1 MFKQDKFTTNDELV
15 HSLNVSDVTK
25 DVMKSVNRRNFIGDW
40 SHPLIDKPQRIMKAM
55 LTVSLD
61 KTTLENQTIS
71 APTMHANAIEY
82 LKDSLG
88 KGAKVLDVGSGIFNR
103 LFRKNGFR

>member
-61 KTTLENQTIS
+61 KTTLENQTILF
-71 APTMHANAIEY
+71 ANLANFIALQGGK
-82 LKDSLG
+82 LKSHQMDME
-88 KGAKVLDVGSGIFNR
+88 K
-103 LFRKNGFR
+103 